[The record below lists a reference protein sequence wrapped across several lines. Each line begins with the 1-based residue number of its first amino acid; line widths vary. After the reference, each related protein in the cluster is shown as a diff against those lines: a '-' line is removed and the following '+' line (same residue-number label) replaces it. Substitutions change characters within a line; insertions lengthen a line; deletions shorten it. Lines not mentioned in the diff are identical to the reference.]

1 MLSRMCAWYLSKR
14 KVSVIIGFEIEDA
27 TIKAIQDD
35 AFIYNNTFTDV
46 EYRNPDDSIFEIPND
61 KFKCKNI

>member
-1 MLSRMCAWYLSKR
+1 MCAWYLSKR
-14 KVSVIIGFEIEDA
+14 KVSVIIGFKIEDA

-46 EYRNPDDSIFEIPND
+46 EYRNPDDSIFKIPEG